1 MAALGLPL
9 WLRTWD
15 ALTKERSE
23 IAAAAER
30 EEIASRLHD
39 SVLQTLALI
48 QKRAEEPSEVARLAR
63 SQERELRQW
72 LFGSQD
78 NLSGGASTVFKAVEL
93 ACGEVEDV
101 VWPAHRA
108 GFGGGGP
115 SP

>member
-1 MAALGLPL
+1 MAVVLTLLGVAALGLPL

-48 QKRAEEPSEVARLAR
+48 QNVPRNPVRLP
-63 SQERELRQW
+63 
-72 LFGSQD
+72 
-78 NLSGGASTVFKAVEL
+78 V
-93 ACGEVEDV
+93 
-101 VWPAHRA
+101 
-108 GFGGGGP
+108 
-115 SP
+115 